1 MKQSL
6 ISLENLTAAN
16 RKNAWL
22 IAFEAFLIAALGA
35 ATALI
40 YVCQTRATQTIF
52 IWVGSIIYI
61 LILTI
66 FFYVLFMMIRPLG
79 SYRRFM
85 RRALSKPRPLN
96 DVSVLSLS
104 EERETYKGFPCFSLR
119 VKELDEGTIW
129 NVRYESSAPI
139 DAKIGGIY
147 EIETYDEVLCAIK
160 EEKRP

>member
-6 ISLENLTAAN
+6 ISLEDLRAAD

-22 IAFEAFLIAALGA
+22 IAFEVFLVMAMGA

-40 YVCQTRATQTIF
+40 YVFQSRATQTIF

-61 LILTI
+61 LVLTV

-85 RRALSKPRPLN
+85 RKALSKPRPLN

-104 EERETYKGFPCFSLR
+104 KERETYKGFPCFSLR
-119 VKELDEGTIW
+119 VRELDEGTVW
-129 NVRYESSAPI
+129 NVRYESSTPI
-139 DAKIGGIY
+139 DIKMGGVY

-160 EEKRP
+160 EEKQR